1 METKYLRDILRQP
14 SELGHVL
21 HRALGPGRRE
31 LERAASLIRDSR
43 DVYLAGIGA
52 SWNAGLALL
61 SFFSKAGRPAA
72 IADASELMHQT
83 SFRPGSAVLALSRSG
98 KSVEMVRLGDLAA
111 AHDLRLVAVTNA
123 PESPLA
129 AQADAVV
136 LTDVGFDHGV
146 SVVAYSAIALAGA
159 LVAASA
165 TGTLDAG
172 EIEGLGEAIR
182 ALPQAI
188 TTWREQIRGSNWF
201 SADAPTYFLGRG
213 ASLASAHEAMLLWEE
228 AAKSPASALTT
239 GGFRHGPQEA
249 VAQGLRVG
257 IWIDGER
264 RREEDLRLA
273 RDLRRLGARV
283 MLIGR
288 AVPEDAGDLVF
299 NVPAVPASW
308 QFVVDVVPAQL
319 AAEQLSHLRGVDCD
333 TFRLCSYVVESEG
346 GLLDSAKA
354 VPTVKGEKA

>member
-1 METKYLRDILRQP
+1 
-14 SELGHVL
+14 
-21 HRALGPGRRE
+21 
-31 LERAASLIRDSR
+31 
-43 DVYLAGIGA
+43 
-52 SWNAGLALL
+52 
-61 SFFSKAGRPAA
+61 
-72 IADASELMHQT
+72 
-83 SFRPGSAVLALSRSG
+83 
-98 KSVEMVRLGDLAA
+98 
-111 AHDLRLVAVTNA
+111 
-123 PESPLA
+123 
-129 AQADAVV
+129 
-136 LTDVGFDHGV
+136 
-146 SVVAYSAIALAGA
+146 
-159 LVAASA
+159 
-165 TGTLDAG
+165 
-172 EIEGLGEAIR
+172 
-182 ALPQAI
+182 
-188 TTWREQIRGSNWF
+188 
-201 SADAPTYFLGRG
+201 
-213 ASLASAHEAMLLWEE
+213 MLLWEE